1 MTIHILNRLCAAFAA
16 LAFSLGGFAA
26 DSAAVT
32 TVKLAQEQLHHEGF
46 YAGRIDGDLSGAA
59 QAALVQFQLSR
70 GIPASGALD
79 DATLAALRI
88 EREREQEQPQ
98 LATGEASAAAGGSGP
113 ALVPASPEKK
123 DP

>member
-16 LAFSLGGFAA
+16 LAFSLGAFAA

-32 TVKLAQEQLHHEGF
+32 TVKLAQEQLHHAGF

-88 EREREQEQPQ
+88 EREQEPQ
-98 LATGEASAAAGGSGP
+98 LATSEAAAAAGGSGP
-113 ALVPASPEKK
+113 GLVPASPEKK
-123 DP
+123 DQ

>member
-1 MTIHILNRLCAAFAA
+1 MNDRTLPAA
-16 LAFSLGGFAA
+16 LAALALSFSVSFGALAE

-46 YAGRIDGDLSGAA
+46 YTGRIDGDLSGAA

-70 GIPASGALD
+70 GIPASGGLD
-79 DATLAALRI
+79 DATIAALRI
-88 EREREQEQPQ
+88 ERQREQEPQ
-98 LATGEASAAAGGSGP
+98 LAASEASAAAGGSAP

>member
-1 MTIHILNRLCAAFAA
+1 MTIHTLNRLCAALAA
-16 LAFSLGGFAA
+16 LAFSLGAFAA

-46 YAGRIDGDLSGAA
+46 YAGRIDGDLSGEA

-88 EREREQEQPQ
+88 EREREQEPQ
-98 LATGEASAAAGGSGP
+98 VAASEASAAAGGSAP

-123 DP
+123 DAK

>member
-1 MTIHILNRLCAAFAA
+1 MTIHILNRLCTAFAA
-16 LAFSLGGFAA
+16 LAFSLGAFAA

-32 TVKLAQEQLHHEGF
+32 TVKLAQEQLHHAGF
-46 YAGRIDGDLSGAA
+46 YSGRIDGDLSGEA

-88 EREREQEQPQ
+88 EREREQEPQ
-98 LATGEASAAAGGSGP
+98 LATREAAAAAGGSGP